1 VNKDVYI
8 YSAKVLEESGRVM
21 MVIDLFYYHPF
32 KRLDITI
39 THWTY

>member
-1 VNKDVYI
+1 
-8 YSAKVLEESGRVM
+8 